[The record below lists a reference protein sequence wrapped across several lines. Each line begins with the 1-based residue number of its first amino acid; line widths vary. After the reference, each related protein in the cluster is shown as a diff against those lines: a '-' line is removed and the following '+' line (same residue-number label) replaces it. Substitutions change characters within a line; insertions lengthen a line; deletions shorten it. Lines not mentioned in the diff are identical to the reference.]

1 MDGIV
6 SELVILMKKSTDLL
20 ENMSLQKDP
29 VSSLANKNISNAAQ
43 SSTFGKKESSDLT
56 QNETKKVTKV
66 ASIFI
71 SKFFEEQD
79 RRKKDTFEKTSLVE
93 NKPAARGGSSAEKIQ
108 KQITPEKAPSGLLDT
123 LLGMLG
129 LSGLFKKLKIGDIL
143 KSIKKVI
150 GKITNVIKKVVSRVW
165 GGLKKV
171 ISSIGNFFKNAFSKL
186 KNSKIWTSFKDALNK
201 GKDAIKKLLTSAKNM
216 ILKALKS
223 VGKFFKNILSKIPG
237 ISKLF
242 PSLVA
247 SPDAAKKTATS
258 VAKKAT
264 TEVATKAI
272 PKQGGFFNAVKSFGS
287 KALSGAKA
295 VGSAAVSG
303 AKAVGSAAV
312 SGVKTTGKALAS
324 GAKAVTS
331 FAIEP
336 AKKAIS
342 GAVSGAVKT
351 AGGVGKFLKVLKGV
365 PLLGGIIESVLSY
378 NDIQNLKAEYDA
390 GKISIDDL
398 QQRAGKRGIEGVT
411 ALIGTTAGG
420 ALGAALG
427 SVVPVAGNFIGGL
440 IGAVGGDIAGRFL
453 GGVIADNVLPEKY
466 TKSIGAFFTNTTAPK
481 DEMQDFII
489 RGKNVYPFSSKDD
502 VMGMKSGGAIENFLG
517 SSGKNDGLR
526 NLTKMIQTSNNYLR
540 AIERNTRNPNTTESK
555 QSPNKNS
562 VTMMSPPPQIQQETP
577 IVQFGNNRGGYA
589 DSVYAL

>member
-6 SELVILMKKSTDLL
+6 AELVILMKKSTDLL
-20 ENMSLQKDP
+20 ENMALQKDP
-29 VSSLANKNISNAAQ
+29 ASSLANKNISNAGE
-43 SSTFGKKESSDLT
+43 SSTFGKKESGDLN
-56 QNETKKVTKV
+56 QNETKKVNKV

-71 SKFFEEQD
+71 SKFFEEQE
-79 RRKKDTFEKTSLVE
+79 RRKKDTFEKTTSLDKKSTSGE
-93 NKPAARGGSSAEKIQ
+93 GRAEKIQ
-108 KQITPEKAPSGLLDT
+108 GQITPEKAPSGLLDT

-129 LSGLFKKLKIGDIL
+129 LAGLFKKLKISDIL

-150 GKITNVIKKVVSRVW
+150 GKITTVIKNVVSRVW

-186 KNSKIWTSFKDALNK
+186 KNSKLWTSFKNALSK
-201 GKDAIKKLLTSAKNM
+201 GKDIVKKLLTSAKNM
-216 ILKALKS
+216 ILKALQS

-242 PSLVA
+242 PSLA
-247 SPDAAKKTATS
+247 SADDVAKKTATT
-258 VAKKAT
+258 VAKQA
-264 TEVATKAI
+264 ATKAA
-272 PKQGGFFNAVKSFGS
+272 PKQGGFWNTLKSVGS
-287 KALSGAKA
+287 KAASVAKTATTA
-295 VGSAAVSG
+295 VASG

-312 SGVKTTGKALAS
+312 SGVKTAGKAVAS
-324 GAKAVTS
+324 GAKAVAS
-331 FAIEP
+331 FAIGP

-342 GAVSGAVKT
+342 GAVSGAVKS
-351 AGGVGKFLKVLKGV
+351 AGGAAKFLKVLKGV

-390 GKISIDDL
+390 GKISIDEL
-398 QQRAGKRGIEGVT
+398 QQRAGKRGIQGVT

-466 TKSIGAFFTNTTAPK
+466 TKSIGAFFTKTTPPK
-481 DEMQDFII
+481 EEMQDFII
-489 RGKNVYPFSSKDD
+489 RGKNVYPFSSKDE
-502 VMGMKSGGAIENFLG
+502 VMGMKSGGAIAKFLG
-517 SSGKNDGLR
+517 SSSKDNGMFKLGQIL
-526 NLTKMIQTSNNYLR
+526 KSSNMYLK
-540 AIERNTRNPNTTESK
+540 AIERNTRNLSNSSSSS
-555 QSPNKNS
+555 SPSQQVTSNNIS
-562 VTMMSPPPQIQQETP
+562 VMASPPDQDSPP
-577 IVQFGNNRGGYA
+577 SAFGNNRMGYA
-589 DSVYAL
+589 DSVYSF